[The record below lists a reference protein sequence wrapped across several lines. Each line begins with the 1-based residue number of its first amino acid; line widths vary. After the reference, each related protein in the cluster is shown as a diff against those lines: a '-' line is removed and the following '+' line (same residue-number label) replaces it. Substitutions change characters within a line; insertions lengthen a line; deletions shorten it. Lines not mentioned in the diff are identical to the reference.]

1 MARRNSKVV
10 PTVLTQDD
18 FIELDENGALG
29 NFGGY
34 RVVILS
40 QLYPADFDS
49 EEGDEPEEE
58 EVEEQEC
65 DTLADAVR
73 VLDMVNT
80 WNWNVHPVKAAEI
93 DTKRVSLIGADARID
108 YRTGTET
115 IHTAFVTKLDGNS
128 KAHKLNTEEVQF
140 LIDNLTAARRF
151 RREV

>member
-1 MARRNSKVV
+1 VARRNSKVV